1 MGCGCS
7 TSVLKHASLVQPGPA
22 PAAGQAGAA
31 AGAVAPGGADDPLNV
46 IPDNGS
52 YSQDY
57 EVTLAP
63 ASLLGKGSFGV
74 VYLGRHR
81 QTGETVAIKLMR
93 RGKVKPTSIAREYT
107 VLQHLGSH
115 PAIVGYRGAYKTA
128 EEVAF
133 VFELMT
139 HGELFTRLITVGAV
153 AEAEARVQFC
163 YITHALR
170 YLHARGIV
178 HRDVKPENVLMT
190 TPAPL
195 HLHTAGPSA
204 TATAASG
211 SGASYTVT
219 ATGPGQWQPAG
230 YSAQAAGPGQHVH
243 AHTAQGAASASAI
256 VPGIGAGGAIGGA
269 YGSAPGSSSTFG
281 STGCAWKLSDFGLS
295 QLVGPQERLLKVC
308 GTWAYS
314 APEMSAHDKRGYDCK
329 FDCFSLGV
337 VRPVVGGVLT
347 LVTNVA
353 PKPDVAARQL
363 YLVSWPHLQYH
374 GVRGSCCLR
383 YSSIS
388 SRSRFP

>member
-22 PAAGQAGAA
+22 PTAGQAGAA
-31 AGAVAPGGADDPLNV
+31 SGTAAPGGADDPLSG

-52 YSQDY
+52 YNQDY
-57 EVTLAP
+57 EVSLAP

-93 RGKVKPTSIAREYT
+93 RGKVKPTSIAREFT

-153 AEAEARVQFC
+153 AEAEARVQFAH
-163 YITHALR
+163 ITHALR

-190 TPAPL
+190 TPPSL
-195 HLHTAGPSA
+195 HHHADGPSA
-204 TATAASG
+204 TAAAASG

-219 ATGPGQWQPAG
+219 ATGPWQPG
-230 YSAQAAGPGQHVH
+230 YSAQAAGQPHVH
-243 AHTAQGAASASAI
+243 PQAYAHGAVGAGAA
-256 VPGIGAGGAIGGA
+256 VTGTGAGGASGG
-269 YGSAPGSSSTFG
+269 FG

-308 GTWAYS
+308 GTWAYA

-337 VRPVVGGVLT
+337 VSPGDSLRLVLSG
-347 LVTNVA
+347 
-353 PKPDVAARQL
+353 PPSRC
-363 YLVSWPHLQYH
+363 LVSLRLASGHVAHADLLARHLCHAVLEYIAR
-374 GVRGSCCLR
+374 VSSLLCRSCT
-383 YSSIS
+383 
-388 SRSRFP
+388 